1 MGLSKYDIVM
11 CSECFQ
17 DKGLKYEACQVGFD
31 DDSMCPVCG
40 NTNGTKLTNEQIQ
53 SLCNR
58 FFISGTYE
66 KTEFGGASVLNVS
79 EGGRYDSDISVG
91 EGLKNDISLLYDK
104 LGIGVFYSAPQ
115 MWRIG
120 LISWLEDLTGKNK
133 RKREKAIK
141 KIVSRVHSIEIGTD
155 SVFYRMRTNLTDGI
169 LEAKTFD
176 APPTQH
182 ASAGRLNEEGV
193 SILYGAFDIET
204 CIHECRA
211 SINDTL
217 YVAAIKPLMKLKLLD
232 FTDVCGD
239 PDETTPFEMLSI
251 AISFLFTANNNAY
264 AIIQALADQARGMGY
279 DGVIYPSFFNQIRE
293 KEYKNI
299 ALFGRPVEEGKV
311 RVECVNRL
319 VLNSAQYSFVLGP
332 AFHD

>member
-1 MGLSKYDIVM
+1 MFVELVVIG
-11 CSECFQ
+11 
-17 DKGLKYEACQVGFD
+17 
-31 DDSMCPVCG
+31 
-40 NTNGTKLTNEQIQ
+40 
-53 SLCNR
+53 SLILR
-58 FFISGTYE
+58 
-66 KTEFGGASVLNVS
+66 
-79 EGGRYDSDISVG
+79 
-91 EGLKNDISLLYDK
+91 
-104 LGIGVFYSAPQ
+104 
-115 MWRIG
+115 
-120 LISWLEDLTGKNK
+120 
-133 RKREKAIK
+133 
-141 KIVSRVHSIEIGTD
+141 GTD
-155 SVFYRMRTNLTDGI
+155 PNAASCNTTSHPFTASLHVSKSRM
-169 LEAKTFD
+169 
-176 APPTQH
+176 
-182 ASAGRLNEEGV
+182 S
-193 SILYGAFDIET
+193 
-204 CIHECRA
+204 
-211 SINDTL
+211 
-217 YVAAIKPLMKLKLLD
+217 PLMKLKLLD